1 MHMKAITYH
10 EYGPPSVLRL
20 EEIPKPVLKDNQV
33 LIRIHATTV
42 TAGDWRMRKAE
53 PFAARFYNGLLKP
66 HRVTILGFECAGEVE
81 AAGKEVRQFHPG
93 DQVFAFAGLGFGCYA
108 EYVCLPVDAPPTQGM
123 IAAKPSNLTYQEA
136 AALPTGALTALA
148 FLRQADLQRGQRIL
162 IYGASGSVGT
172 YAVQIARHFGAEV
185 TGVCSTANLDLVQSL
200 GADHVIS
207 YQQQDFAAGDRLYDC
222 VFDAVGKAAKSQCAK
237 VLHRNGTYLSVM
249 GSAKFSPDS
258 LTEIAALVE
267 ARELRP
273 VIDRVYPLEQ
283 ICDAHAYVES
293 WRKRGN
299 VVVML

>member
-1 MHMKAITYH
+1 MKAITYH